1 MTTDGPG
8 AVTPDSQVPDGEL
21 GSRLRAIRQKREL
34 SVRALARQ
42 LDVSPS
48 AISQIETGKIQPSV
62 RTLYAM
68 VGALGVSMDEAL
80 YNGQDAT
87 LQRTEAAA
95 VPAPEPRPAR
105 KPAVHV
111 VASTTPASM
120 TVAGPP
126 GLAVQRGDNRRSIAL
141 ETGVRWERLM
151 VWEDDDT
158 EFMEA
163 VYDPGSASSPAD
175 RLVRHN
181 GNEFGLIL
189 TGTLHVTVGFDDFV
203 LQPGD
208 SITFPSTTPHRL
220 WNDGATLVRAVWFVR
235 GRRGDQRVQ
244 S

>member
-1 MTTDGPG
+1 MSTDGAGAATPG
-8 AVTPDSQVPDGEL
+8 SQAPDGEL
-21 GSRLRAIRQKREL
+21 GARLRAIRQGRDL

-80 YNGQDAT
+80 YNGREAPPRSDAAT
-87 LQRTEAAA
+87 P
-95 VPAPEPRPAR
+95 VPAPGAEQRAR
-105 KPAVHV
+105 KPATR
-111 VASTTPASM
+111 AAALASM
-120 TVAGPP
+120 AAMADAAPP
-126 GLAVQRGDNRRSIAL
+126 GLAVQRADNRRSITL

-151 VWEDDDT
+151 VWDDDDT

-163 VYDPGSASSPAD
+163 VYDPGSSSSPAD

-189 TGTLHVTVGFDDFV
+189 TGTLHVTVGFDEFA

-208 SITFPSTTPHRL
+208 SITFPSTT
-220 WNDGATLVRAVWFVR
+220 
-235 GRRGDQRVQ
+235 
-244 S
+244 